1 MRAMAK
7 SKSLKTQLEEE
18 RSRREAAEARLSDM
32 ALKAEF
38 LNQARLRYPLVG
50 DPAMVANLVRKI
62 ALLDRSLAEDLD
74 GLLVSVNL
82 RLVDAYHNDSPEQ
95 ASMDATQEAEALAEQ
110 MVSAGKAVDKSRA
123 LTMVWESHPELYEKH
138 IAEISR

>member
-1 MRAMAK
+1 MAK
-7 SKSLKTQLEEE
+7 SKSLKSQLDEE
-18 RSRREAAEARLSDM
+18 RARREEAEAKLRDL

-38 LNQARLRYPLVG
+38 LGQARMRYPLIG
-50 DPAMVANLVRKI
+50 DPALVAELVRKI

-82 RLVDAYHNDSPEQ
+82 RLVEAYHNDDPE
-95 ASMDATQEAEALAEQ
+95 SKDLSATQEAEALAEQ
-110 MVSAGKAVDKSRA
+110 LVRAGAAIDKNRA

>member
-7 SKSLKTQLEEE
+7 SKSLKSQLAEE
-18 RSRREAAEARLSDM
+18 RARREAAEAKLSDL

-50 DPAMVANLVRKI
+50 DPAMVAELVRKI

-82 RLVDAYHNDSPEQ
+82 RLVDAYHNDSPKQ

-110 MVSAGKAVDKSRA
+110 MVRAGEATDKSRA
-123 LTMVWESHPELYEKH
+123 LTMIWESRPDLYEKH

>member
-1 MRAMAK
+1 MAK

-18 RSRREAAEARLSDM
+18 RSRREAAEAKLSDL

-50 DPAMVANLVRKI
+50 DPAMVAELVRKI

-110 MVSAGKAVDKSRA
+110 LVSAGAAIDKSRA
-123 LTMVWESHPELYEKH
+123 LTMVWESRPELYEKH

>member
-1 MRAMAK
+1 MAK
-7 SKSLKTQLEEE
+7 NKSLKSQLAEE
-18 RSRREAAEARLSDM
+18 RARREAAEARLSDM
-32 ALKAEF
+32 ALTAEF
-38 LNQARLRYPLVG
+38 LNQARLRYPLIG

-82 RLVDAYHNDSPEQ
+82 RLVDAYHNDDPGPEDL
-95 ASMDATQEAEALAEQ
+95 SATQEAEALAEQ
-110 MVSAGKAVDKSRA
+110 LVSAGKAADKSRA

>member
-1 MRAMAK
+1 MAK
-7 SKSLKTQLEEE
+7 NKSLKAQLAEE
-18 RSRREAAEARLSDM
+18 RARREEAEAKLRDL

-38 LNQARLRYPLVG
+38 LNQARLRYPLIG
-50 DPAMVANLVRKI
+50 DPAMVAELVRKI

-82 RLVDAYHNDSPEQ
+82 RLVDAYHNDYLEQ
-95 ASMDATQEAEALAEQ
+95 RGMDATQEAEALAEQ
-110 MVSAGKAVDKSRA
+110 MVRAGEAADKYKA
-123 LTMVWESHPELYEKH
+123 LTMIWESRPELYEKH

>member
-1 MRAMAK
+1 V
-7 SKSLKTQLEEE
+7 
-18 RSRREAAEARLSDM
+18 AE
-32 ALKAEF
+32 
-38 LNQARLRYPLVG
+38 
-50 DPAMVANLVRKI
+50 LVRKI

-110 MVSAGKAVDKSRA
+110 MVHAGEAADKYKA
-123 LTMVWESHPELYEKH
+123 LTMIWESRPDLYEKH

>member
-1 MRAMAK
+1 MAMAK
-7 SKSLKTQLEEE
+7 SKSLKTQLDEE
-18 RSRREAAEARLSDM
+18 RARREEAEAKLRDL

-38 LNQARLRYPLVG
+38 LNQARLRYPLIG

-95 ASMDATQEAEALAEQ
+95 ASMDATREAEALAEQ
-110 MVSAGKAVDKSRA
+110 MVHAGEAADKYKA
-123 LTMVWESHPELYEKH
+123 LTMIWESRPDLYEKH